1 LDEAEGATGGDAAR
15 APRGPAWGNTVTGLQ
30 LYLDFVVFA
39 FGAVIGSFLN
49 VCVHRMPRNESIV
62 SPPSHC
68 PHCNHRIRWIDNIPL
83 VSYLLLGGKCRN
95 CGAKISPRY
104 FLVELLTAMLFLLMW
119 LRLTQWG
126 QPLQGIAFLKGPV
139 YWMIIAGL
147 IVATFIDFEH
157 LIIPNEIT
165 IGGAVVGF
173 ICSVLIPP
181 LQHTESHA
189 VATLRSLLGIL
200 AGGLVLFAIAEFG
213 KLLFGRLRVPL
224 PPGATITISDAKLK
238 FPNEEIDWPDLFFRA
253 SDKVRFQAATIKFA
267 DKEFHNAAVIIREDS
282 IAVNGSKYLLADI
295 GPIEATTNEIVLPRE
310 AMGFG
315 DVKLLAAIGAFLGW
329 QATVFSIFLSS
340 FVGSFVGL
348 TLIALGRKNL
358 QGRIPYGPYIA
369 LGALVWLFAQDQLL
383 AIMTTYV
390 GNMKEMLTFIFRR
403 G

>member
-1 LDEAEGATGGDAAR
+1 
-15 APRGPAWGNTVTGLQ
+15 VTGLQ
-30 LYLDFVVFA
+30 LYLDFVVFT

-49 VCVHRMPRNESIV
+49 VCVHRMPRDESIV

-68 PHCNHRIRWIDNIPL
+68 PHCNQRIRWADNIPL
-83 VSYLLLGGKCRN
+83 VSYLLLGGRCRN
-95 CGAKISPRY
+95 CAAKISPRY
-104 FLVELLTAMLFLLMW
+104 FLVELLTATLFLLMW
-119 LRLTQWG
+119 LRLTQWDK
-126 QPLQGIAFLKGPV
+126 QPLQGIEFLKGPV

-165 IGGAVVGF
+165 LGGVVVGF
-173 ICSVLIPP
+173 ICSVLVPP
-181 LQHTESHA
+181 LQHTQSHA
-189 VATLRSLLGIL
+189 IAALRSFLGIL

-224 PPGATITISDAKLK
+224 PPGTVIMISDGKLK
-238 FPNEEIDWPDLFFRA
+238 LPSEEIDWPDLFFRN
-253 SDKVRFQAATIKFA
+253 SDKVRVQAASIKFA
-267 DKEFHNAAVIIREDS
+267 DKEFHDAAVIIREDS
-282 IAVNGSKYLLADI
+282 IAVNGTKYLLADI
-295 GPIEATTNEIVLPRE
+295 GPIEVTANEIVIPRE

-340 FVGSFVGL
+340 FAGSIVGL
-348 TLIALGRKNL
+348 TLIVLGKKNL

-383 AIMTTYV
+383 AIMATYV
-390 GNMKEMLTFIFRR
+390 GNMKDMLTFMFRR

>member
-1 LDEAEGATGGDAAR
+1 M
-15 APRGPAWGNTVTGLQ
+15 TGLQ
-30 LYLDFVVFA
+30 LYLDFVVFT

-49 VCVHRMPRNESIV
+49 VCVHRMPRDESIV

-68 PHCNHRIRWIDNIPL
+68 PHCNQRIRWADNIPL
-83 VSYLLLGGKCRN
+83 VSYLLLGGRCRN
-95 CGAKISPRY
+95 CAAKISPRY
-104 FLVELLTAMLFLLMW
+104 FLVELLTATLFLLMW
-119 LRLTQWG
+119 LRLTQWDK
-126 QPLQGIAFLKGPV
+126 QPLQGIEFLKGPV

-165 IGGAVVGF
+165 LGGVVVGF
-173 ICSVLIPP
+173 ICSVLVPP
-181 LQHTESHA
+181 LQHTQSHA
-189 VATLRSLLGIL
+189 IAALRSFLGIL

-224 PPGATITISDAKLK
+224 PPGTVIMISDGKLK
-238 FPNEEIDWPDLFFRA
+238 LPSEEIDWPDLFFRN
-253 SDKVRFQAATIKFA
+253 SDKVRVQAASIKFA
-267 DKEFHNAAVIIREDS
+267 DKEFHDAAVIIREDS
-282 IAVNGSKYLLADI
+282 IAVNGTKYLLADI
-295 GPIEATTNEIVLPRE
+295 GPIEVTANEIVIPRE

-340 FVGSFVGL
+340 FAGSIVGL
-348 TLIALGRKNL
+348 TLIVLGKKNL

-383 AIMTTYV
+383 AIMATYV
-390 GNMKEMLTFIFRR
+390 GNMKDMLTFMFRR